1 MTDDVTTS
9 TSIQPAPA
17 STPAP
22 APAPAPA
29 STPAPVQEE
38 DQEEGAM
45 SIWDH
50 LNELRKRLFIGAL
63 AMVVTSGL
71 SFVFAEQIIALL
83 AIPLGGMQNFLSIE
97 VTENLGVFMRV
108 SLLSG
113 FIFALPIV
121 LYEVLAFIMPGLT
134 ETEQKWV
141 YMSIPFA
148 TILFLAGV
156 SFSYFIIL
164 PTSIPFLIGFLGIK
178 TTPRPSVYIDFVT
191 GLMFWVGAVFEMPLV
206 MFMLAK
212 LGIVKASWLLKGWRY
227 ALVIIAVVAA
237 VITPTSDP
245 INMGILMVPLI
256 ALYFMSVGLA
266 AIAGRNPTRTPKER

>member
-1 MTDDVTTS
+1 
-9 TSIQPAPA
+9 
-17 STPAP
+17 
-22 APAPAPA
+22 
-29 STPAPVQEE
+29 
-38 DQEEGAM
+38 M

-50 LNELRKRLFIGAL
+50 LNELRKRLFIGVV

-71 SFVFAEQIIALL
+71 SFVFASQIIDIL
-83 AIPLGGMQNFLSIE
+83 ATPLGGMQNFLSIE

-113 FIFALPIV
+113 FIFAMPIM
-121 LYEVLAFIMPGLT
+121 LYEILAFVMPGLT
-134 ETEQKWV
+134 EEERRWV
-141 YMSIPFA
+141 YLSIPFA

-156 SFSYFIIL
+156 SFSYFVML
-164 PTSIPFLIGFLGIK
+164 PTAIPFLISFLGIK

-191 GLMFWVGAVFEMPLV
+191 GLMFWVGVVFEMPLV

-212 LGIVKASWLLKGWRY
+212 LGLVTANFLLKGWRY
-227 ALVIIAVVAA
+227 AIVIIAVAAA

-266 AIAGRNPTRTPKER
+266 SIAGRNPTRKPKER

>member
-1 MTDDVTTS
+1 MGVLNLSLEPDGPMTDDITTP
-9 TSIQPAPA
+9 TAIQTAPVPAPSEEEI
-17 STPAP
+17 ST
-22 APAPAPA
+22 
-29 STPAPVQEE
+29 E
-38 DQEEGAM
+38 DAM

-63 AMVVTSGL
+63 AMVITAGL
-71 SFVFAEQIIALL
+71 SFIFAEQIIAIL
-83 AIPLGGMQNFLSIE
+83 AVPLGGMQYFLSIE

-121 LYEVLAFIMPGLT
+121 LYEVLAFIVPGLT
-134 ETEQKWV
+134 DQERRWV
-141 YMSIPFA
+141 YLSIPFA
-148 TILFLAGV
+148 TILFLTGV
-156 SFSYFIIL
+156 AFTYFVML
-164 PTSIPFLIGFLGIK
+164 PTAIPFLISFLGIK

-191 GLMFWVGAVFEMPLV
+191 GLMFWVGVVFEMPLV

-212 LGIVKASWLLKGWRY
+212 LGIVKASFLLKGWRY
-227 ALVIIAVVAA
+227 ALVIIGVASA

-256 ALYFMSVGLA
+256 LLYFLSVGLA
-266 AIAGRNPTRTPKER
+266 AIAGRNPTRVPKER